1 MLGALQG
8 LSHIAPAVVR
18 RELLEKAKRELVFD
32 GVFSEEYFAAGGVW
46 LYALVEEEQ
55 GEGGEGGEGEVTLDR
70 VVEMHPVVKRWVGK
84 VRELASGVGVD
95 VEELGLE
102 LELEREEE
110 RGGEEEEEKGG
121 NNKVGAEAF
130 VEI

>member
-1 MLGALQG
+1 VLGALQG
-8 LSHIAPAVVR
+8 LSHIAPVVR
-18 RELLEKAKRELVFD
+18 GELERAKRELVFD

-46 LYALVEEEQ
+46 LYALVEQ
-55 GEGGEGGEGEVTLDR
+55 GEGEGEVVTLDR

-102 LELEREEE
+102 LEREV
-110 RGGEEEEEKGG
+110 GGEEEKDG
-121 NNKVGAEAF
+121 NKVGGTEAF

>member
-8 LSHIAPAVVR
+8 LSHIAPATVR

-32 GVFSEEYFAAGGVW
+32 GVFSEEYFAPGGVW
-46 LYALVEEEQ
+46 LYALVEQEQ
-55 GEGGEGGEGEVTLDR
+55 GEEGEVTLDR
-70 VVEMHPVVKRWVGK
+70 VVEMHPIVKRWVGK

-102 LELEREEE
+102 LELEREE
-110 RGGEEEEEKGG
+110 RGGEEEEEEKGG
-121 NNKVGAEAF
+121 NNKVGMEAF